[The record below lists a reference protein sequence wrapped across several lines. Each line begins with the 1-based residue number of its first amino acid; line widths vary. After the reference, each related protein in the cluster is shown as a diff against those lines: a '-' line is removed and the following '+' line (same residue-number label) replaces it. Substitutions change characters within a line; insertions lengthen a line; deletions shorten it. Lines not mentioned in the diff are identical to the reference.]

1 MTDRM
6 SDFHQANT
14 SAPAPCPTM
23 IGNGEQMKDLLA
35 KASLVAVGEVKVLI
49 TGESGVGKDVLARFI
64 HARSNRAQRPMVSLN
79 CAGLSESLLESEL
92 FGHTKGSFTGAFR
105 DKPGRL
111 QLADL
116 GTLFLDEVGDMSSR
130 MQALLLRFLESGE
143 LQQVGCAAPN
153 AKVDVRV
160 ITATNRNLSQLI
172 TAGQFRED
180 LLYRLRVVHMHV
192 PPLRERSEDIR
203 ALVAHTAS
211 SLSRR
216 AVVFSE
222 EALQLMERYRWPG
235 NIRELQNAVE
245 QAFWLSG
252 KSTIQVEHLPLSI
265 HAASDRIVAVRERR
279 RQASDD
285 LFKALVHDGYS
296 FWEHIHPLF
305 LGRNLTRDDLR
316 VLVRRGLNAT
326 GGSYRQLLKLF
337 GIPARDYK
345 RFLNFLA
352 THHCS
357 VDVRSIRDKVRSR
370 PSSKREPDPNTSERT
385 MGTGPH

>member
-1 MTDRM
+1 MTDGLADVHRP
-6 SDFHQANT
+6 DT

-23 IGNGEQMKDLLA
+23 ICNGERMKELVA
-35 KASLVAVGEVKVLI
+35 KASLAAVGDVKVLI
-49 TGESGVGKDVLARFI
+49 TGESGVGKDVLARHI
-64 HARSNRAQRPMVSLN
+64 HARSNRAQRAMVSLN
-79 CAGLSESLLESEL
+79 CAGLTESLLESEL
-92 FGHTKGSFTGAFR
+92 FGHAKGSFTGAFR

-111 QLADL
+111 QLAHR
-116 GTLFLDEVGDMSSR
+116 GTLFLDEVGDMSLR
-130 MQALLLRFLESGE
+130 MQALVLRFLESGE
-143 LQQVGCAAPN
+143 LQRVGSTEPN

-160 ITATNRNLSQLI
+160 ITATNRNLSDLI

-180 LLYRLRVVHMHV
+180 LLYRLRVVHIHV
-192 PPLRERSEDIR
+192 PPLRERPEDIR
-203 ALVAHTAS
+203 PFVALALS
-211 SLSRR
+211 SFSR

-222 EALQLMERYRWPG
+222 EAFQLMERYRWPG

-245 QAFWLSG
+245 QAVWLSG
-252 KSTIQVEHLPLSI
+252 KPTIQAEHLPPSI
-265 HAASDRIVAVRERR
+265 HAASDRIVAVHERR

-296 FWEHIHPLF
+296 FWEHIYPLF
-305 LGRNLTRDDLR
+305 LGRNLTRHDLR
-316 VLVRRGLNAT
+316 VLVRRGLNVT

-357 VDVRSIRDKVRSR
+357 VDIRSIRDKVRSR
-370 PSSKREPDPNTSERT
+370 PSSKRELDRNISERT

>member
-1 MTDRM
+1 MTDGLADVHRP
-6 SDFHQANT
+6 DT

-23 IGNGEQMKDLLA
+23 ICNGERMKELVA
-35 KASLVAVGEVKVLI
+35 KASLAAVGDVKVLI
-49 TGESGVGKDVLARFI
+49 TGESGVGKDVLARHI
-64 HARSNRAQRPMVSLN
+64 HARSNRAQRAMVSLN
-79 CAGLSESLLESEL
+79 CAGLTESLLESEL
-92 FGHTKGSFTGAFR
+92 FGHAKGSFTGAFR

-111 QLADL
+111 QLAHR
-116 GTLFLDEVGDMSSR
+116 GTLFLDEVGDMSLR
-130 MQALLLRFLESGE
+130 MQALVLRFLESGE
-143 LQQVGCAAPN
+143 LQRVGSTEPN

-160 ITATNRNLSQLI
+160 ITATNRNLSDLI

-180 LLYRLRVVHMHV
+180 LLYRLRVVHIHV
-192 PPLRERSEDIR
+192 PPLRERPEDIR
-203 ALVAHTAS
+203 PLVALALS
-211 SLSRR
+211 SFSR
-216 AVVFSE
+216 AMVFSE

-245 QAFWLSG
+245 QAVWLSG
-252 KSTIQVEHLPLSI
+252 KPTIQAEHLPPSI

-296 FWEHIHPLF
+296 FWEHIYPLF
-305 LGRNLTRDDLR
+305 LGRNLTRHDLR

-370 PSSKREPDPNTSERT
+370 PSSKRELDRNISERT